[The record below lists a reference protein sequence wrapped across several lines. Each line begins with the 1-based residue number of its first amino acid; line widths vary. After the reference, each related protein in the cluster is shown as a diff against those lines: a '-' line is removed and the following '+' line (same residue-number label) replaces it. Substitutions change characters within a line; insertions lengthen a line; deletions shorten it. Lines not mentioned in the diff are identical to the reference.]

1 MSGPRW
7 VFQKPFQNATGRAS
21 GMWGDPRLKTPD
33 CSLRNQSISNDH
45 KPASD
50 FVFRQF
56 DSSSEDENKPDPEAI
71 KGTSYKRL
79 SWNSIKLYYFLLLEE
94 IFVHDLSIM
103 EQLDEARSQ
112 IKNLQI
118 AAKSRAETTVHYR

>member
-7 VFQKPFQNATGRAS
+7 VFQKPSQNAIGRAS
-21 GMWGDPRLKTPD
+21 GMLGDPRLKTPD

-45 KPASD
+45 KPASNL
-50 FVFRQF
+50 VFRQF

-79 SWNSIKLYYFLLLEE
+79 S
-94 IFVHDLSIM
+94 
-103 EQLDEARSQ
+103 
-112 IKNLQI
+112 
-118 AAKSRAETTVHYR
+118 

>member
-79 SWNSIKLYYFLLLEE
+79 S
-94 IFVHDLSIM
+94 
-103 EQLDEARSQ
+103 
-112 IKNLQI
+112 
-118 AAKSRAETTVHYR
+118 